1 MRCLFG
7 FMCVLTLGVMGCGE
21 TPYVDGDLCCTGA
34 VGGSAGR
41 GGTGGSG
48 GDGGV
53 GGMGGGGTGG
63 AAATS
68 DLEGTW
74 QFETMEVREMTTDCP
89 GEIVIIPV
97 VWVCPEGTYTFN
109 GNDTFVAI
117 EEAYEPDPPYRG
129 EGTWST
135 VGDTLTMTYLRQG
148 TSTEDLEPTDP
159 PDLWVVRW
167 SVSGTTLMLIHQG
180 YLSDPPAT
188 YTLRRR

>member
-1 MRCLFG
+1 MRYLFG
-7 FMCVLTLGVMGCGE
+7 FICVCALGAMPLVGCSE
-21 TPYVDGDLCCTGA
+21 T
-34 VGGSAGR
+34 S
-41 GGTGGSG
+41 GTGGSG

-53 GGMGGGGTGG
+53 GGGGGS
-63 AAATS
+63 ASTS
-68 DLEGTW
+68 ELEGTW
-74 QFETMEVREMTTDCP
+74 QFESMEVREMTTDCP
-89 GEIVIIPV
+89 GEIVIIPA

-109 GNDTFVAI
+109 VNETFVAVG
-117 EEAYEPDPPYRG
+117 EAYGNDPPYRG

-167 SVSGTTLMLIHQG
+167 SVSGTTLTLIHEEHPA
-180 YLSDPPAT
+180 DPPVT